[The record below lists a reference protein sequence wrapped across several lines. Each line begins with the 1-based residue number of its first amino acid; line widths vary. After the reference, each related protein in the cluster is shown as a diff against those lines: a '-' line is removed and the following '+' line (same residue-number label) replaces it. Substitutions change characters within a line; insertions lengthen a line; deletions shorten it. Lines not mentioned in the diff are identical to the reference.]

1 MLRADGQQVLVL
13 APHPDDETFGCGGTL
28 RLLASA
34 GAAIDV
40 AYLTR
45 GELGSE
51 APEATTAESRGQLA
65 ARRTDEARNACRI
78 LGVRDVQFL
87 SGQDGH
93 VAEQPGLAREI
104 GELFVQR
111 EYHRI
116 FCPWS
121 QDGHPDHQATYRWL
135 VAALRTHPAQ
145 ASVWFYEVWTPLI
158 PSTVVPI
165 DTTIERKTA
174 AAQAHQS
181 QLECLDYLAGFR
193 GLAAYRALRCAGTK
207 FAEAFQTTT
216 SERLRESVDHG

>member
-1 MLRADGQQVLVL
+1 MLRADGQQILVL

-28 RLLASA
+28 RLLATA

-51 APEATTAESRGQLA
+51 APEATTAESREQLA

-78 LGVRDVQFL
+78 LGVRDVHFFH
-87 SGQDGH
+87 GQDGR
-93 VAEQPGLAREI
+93 VAEQPDLTQEI
-104 GELFVQR
+104 GALIVQR

-116 FCPWS
+116 FCPWP
-121 QDGHPDHQATYRWL
+121 QDGHPDHQATFRWL
-135 VAALRTHPAQ
+135 AKALKEYPAA
-145 ASVWFYEVWTPLI
+145 ASVWLYEVWTPLI
-158 PSTVVPI
+158 PSTWVPI
-165 DTTIERKTA
+165 DAAIESKA
-174 AAQAHQS
+174 AAARAHQS

-216 SERLRESVDHG
+216 SERLRESVAHG

>member
-1 MLRADGQQVLVL
+1 MLRADGQQILVL

-51 APEATTAESRGQLA
+51 APEATTAERRAQLA
-65 ARRTDEARNACRI
+65 AHRTEEARNACRI
-78 LGVRDVQFL
+78 LGVRDVHFL
-87 SGQDGH
+87 TGRDGH

-104 GELFVQR
+104 GGLLAPGQ
-111 EYHRI
+111 YHRV
-116 FCPWS
+116 FCPWP
-121 QDGHPDHQATYRWL
+121 QDAHPDHQATFHWL
-135 VAALRTHPAQ
+135 VEALKTCPVQAA
-145 ASVWFYEVWTPLI
+145 VWLYEVWTPLL
-158 PSTVVPI
+158 PSTLVPI
-165 DTTIERKTA
+165 DATIETKSA

-181 QLECLDYLAGFR
+181 QLTCLDYLSGFR

-216 SERLRESVDHG
+216 SERLRESVAHG